1 MTTTTTATRNATL
14 NALIEHGVVPV
25 VRTPTTALALRAV
38 TWLRDAGLGTF
49 ELTLTIPDALAL
61 VRELASDD
69 ALHIGVG
76 TVLSAEQAEQCVL
89 AGARYLVSPAVC
101 PQVVAPCREAGVPC
115 VLGACTPT
123 EVLSALAA
131 GSAAVKIFPVS
142 SLGGAAHIKALKA
155 VFPDVLLAP
164 TGGIGVNDIAT
175 YLSAGSAFVGVGGKL
190 VDVAALQRNDQS
202 AITAAA
208 QIALS
213 QVRQARDQK
222 HD

>member
-1 MTTTTTATRNATL
+1 MTAASMIGSID
-14 NALIEHGVVPV
+14 ALIHHGVVPV

-49 ELTLTIPDALAL
+49 EITLTIPDALSL
-61 VRELASDD
+61 VRELAGDD
-69 ALHIGVG
+69 ELHIGVG
-76 TVLSAEQAEQCVL
+76 TVLTAAQAEQCVQ
-89 AGARYLVSPAVC
+89 AGVRYVVSPAVC

-123 EVLSALAA
+123 EILNALDA

-142 SLGGAAHIKALKA
+142 SMGGAAHIKALKA

-164 TGGIGVNDIAT
+164 TGGIGVNEIAT
-175 YLSAGSAFVGVGGKL
+175 YLNAGSSFVGVGGKL
-190 VDVAALQRNDQS
+190 VDVAALQRNDQV

-213 QVRQARDQK
+213 QVAQTRE
-222 HD
+222 

>member
-1 MTTTTTATRNATL
+1 MTATNTASID
-14 NALIEHGVVPV
+14 ALIRHGVVPV

-49 ELTLTIPDALAL
+49 EITLTIPDALDL
-61 VRELASDD
+61 VRELAGDD
-69 ALHIGVG
+69 SLHIGVG
-76 TVLSAEQAEQCVL
+76 TVLDAKQAEQCVQ
-89 AGARYLVSPAVC
+89 AGARYVVSPALC

-123 EVLSALAA
+123 EVLAALDA

-142 SLGGAAHIKALKA
+142 SIGGAAHIKALKA

-164 TGGIGVNDIAT
+164 TGGIGVDEIAN
-175 YLSAGSAFVGVGGKL
+175 YLDAGSSFVGVGGKL
-190 VDVAALQRNDQS
+190 VDVAALQRNDQG

-208 QIALS
+208 RIALAQVA
-213 QVRQARDQK
+213 QVRGKGCD
-222 HD
+222 